1 MQHWILNQVDCG
13 KCGES
18 YKTKQPAYDYELCA
32 DCYEEEYE
40 RIVGLDLEDALLKL
54 IYNTLQ
60 N

>member
-1 MQHWILNQVDCG
+1 MIVVNAENPIKLN
-13 KCGES
+13 S
-18 YKTKQPAYDYELCA
+18 LHMMCA
-32 DCYEEEYE
+32 ECYEEEHE